1 MKRHMVILAVTAI
14 CVGAAAS
21 SAFAHH
27 SHPIFYDACKPVTV
41 EGRIDTIQFKDPH
54 TLIVVRL
61 DDGTAYT
68 VDWAG
73 LRGLTTSRVIGP
85 AQQAL
90 VPGAR
95 VVATGHSIRSGAEI
109 RAHFP
114 EIKNDPNPRTIDLTE
129 IRRVGDSFSWA
140 RRPPQNP
147 PDCKSK

>member
-1 MKRHMVILAVTAI
+1 MTRNLVILAATAI
-14 CVGAAAS
+14 CMGATAS

-27 SHPIFYDACKPVTV
+27 SHPIFYDACKPVTI
-41 EGRIDTIQFKDPH
+41 EGRIDTIEFKDPH
-54 TLIVVRL
+54 TQIVVRL

-73 LRGLTTSRVIGP
+73 LRGLTTSGDIGP
-85 AQQAL
+85 ARNAL
-90 VPGAR
+90 VPGSR
-95 VVATGHSIRSGAEI
+95 VVVSGHSIRSGDEI

-114 EIKNDPNPRTIDLTE
+114 EITKDPNPRTIDLIE
-129 IRRVGDSFSWA
+129 IRRVGDSYSYA

>member
-1 MKRHMVILAVTAI
+1 MKQNMVFVAATAI
-14 CVGAAAS
+14 CMSAAVS

-27 SHPIFYDACKPVTV
+27 SHPIFYDACKPATV

-54 TLIVVRL
+54 TQIVVRV

-68 VDWAG
+68 VEWSG
-73 LRGLTTSRVIGP
+73 LRGLTTSGLIGP
-85 AQQAL
+85 AREAL

-95 VVATGHSIRSGAEI
+95 VVVTGHSIRSGDEI

-114 EIKNDPNPRTIDLTE
+114 EIKDPNPRTLDLIE
-129 IRRVGDSFSWA
+129 IRRVGDSYSFA
-140 RRPPQNP
+140 RRPPANP